1 MIRKKFSSAFILMG
15 TVLCASSASAN
26 MSPEEAWEY
35 IVSRAQAS
43 DYVVSA
49 IKSRDGDQL
58 TVTDI
63 VFRIDDFDAGFS
75 LKFET
80 GDWQFS
86 QQADGSVRMDM
97 AEDARWALRFKD
109 MDDERVEI
117 DLAQFSKD
125 SLMVFKRD
133 GDEIRSEYEFGSLR
147 LDFLR
152 LADEIEVIGKDQL
165 QFSVTLNDISHAITI
180 AINAPDETVFI
191 IGQAEEANDGWLSN
205 SVYAHI
211 LADEVSASAPPPVD
225 LTAEAKHGDMIRQL
239 NAKGL
244 ITAAHDI
251 GDGGALTA
259 LAEMVLAGSYGAEL
273 IIPQDQRSHGWAFGE
288 DQGRYLIVTHDPDAV
303 VAAAKAENIPL
314 QKMATTISSKELKL
328 GPDDIISVKDLRSIH
343 ESWLPDMMSQKKGA

>member
-1 MIRKKFSSAFILMG
+1 MIRKKFSSAFILIG

-26 MSPEEAWEY
+26 MSPEEAWEH

-117 DLAQFSKD
+117 DVAQF
-125 SLMVFKRD
+125 
-133 GDEIRSEYEFGSLR
+133 
-147 LDFLR
+147 
-152 LADEIEVIGKDQL
+152 
-165 QFSVTLNDISHAITI
+165 
-180 AINAPDETVFI
+180 
-191 IGQAEEANDGWLSN
+191 
-205 SVYAHI
+205 
-211 LADEVSASAPPPVD
+211 
-225 LTAEAKHGDMIRQL
+225 
-239 NAKGL
+239 
-244 ITAAHDI
+244 
-251 GDGGALTA
+251 
-259 LAEMVLAGSYGAEL
+259 
-273 IIPQDQRSHGWAFGE
+273 
-288 DQGRYLIVTHDPDAV
+288 
-303 VAAAKAENIPL
+303 
-314 QKMATTISSKELKL
+314 
-328 GPDDIISVKDLRSIH
+328 
-343 ESWLPDMMSQKKGA
+343 